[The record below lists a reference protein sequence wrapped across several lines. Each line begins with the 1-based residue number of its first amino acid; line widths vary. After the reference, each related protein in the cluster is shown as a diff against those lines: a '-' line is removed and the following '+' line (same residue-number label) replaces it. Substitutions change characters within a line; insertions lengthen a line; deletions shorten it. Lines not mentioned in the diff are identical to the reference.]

1 MYLFLLLTVL
11 HKEHFP
17 IASLAYWLDCS
28 VGSES
33 RVTALVGEGHA
44 SNVLAFVAMDMIG
57 NDCQL

>member
-1 MYLFLLLTVL
+1 ML

-33 RVTALVGEGHA
+33 RVTALVGEGGGHA

-57 NDCQL
+57 NDRQLWGL